1 MPVDGDRLIHV
12 HGTDGGITGRFQ
24 PSGDGH
30 RPAHLAGVGAGTG
43 HPDDDRRLQP
53 VDRVGADAQQAR
65 ALGVYSG
72 GSAGLLESILGIVH
86 PRMDQKVPADMR
98 SP

>member
-24 PSGDGH
+24 PSGDSH
-30 RPAHLAGVGAGTG
+30 RSMHLAGVGAGTG

-53 VDRVGADAQQAR
+53 VDRVGADAQQACS
-65 ALGVYSG
+65 LGVYPG
-72 GSAGLLESILGIVH
+72 GSAGPFQCVLGVVH
-86 PRMDQKVPADMR
+86 ACMDGKAPGGMR
-98 SP
+98 SR

>member
-12 HGTDGGITGRFQ
+12 HGTDGGIAGRFQ

-65 ALGVYSG
+65 TLSVNPG
-72 GSAGLLESILGIVH
+72 GSAGPFQCVPGVVH
-86 PRMDQKVPADMR
+86 PRMDQKAPADMR
-98 SP
+98 SR